1 MSLHISATN
10 AEHPALLLELPW
22 DVPLEEW
29 PDEVLVPLPRGIS
42 RHVVRYAR
50 AGDEV
55 IAVKELAERPALR
68 EYDML
73 RDLDRLGIPSVDP
86 LAVVTGRTDPDGNP
100 LESVLVTRH
109 LRGSMPYR
117 SMFETTL
124 RPATMHRLMDALAVL
139 LVRLHLAGF
148 AWGDCSLSNTL
159 FRRDA
164 GAYAAYLVD
173 AETGELHPRLS
184 DGQRAYDLDLAR
196 VNISG
201 ELLDLEASG
210 ALHPSV
216 DPVEFGAEIRARYEG
231 LWKELT
237 RTSVYPAGKYHYIE
251 RRIRRLNDLGFDV
264 AEMQIEHVGNGDTV
278 TFVPKVVDAG
288 HHQRQLLRLT
298 GLDTEENQARRL
310 LNDLES
316 WMATQDDYAPGDPLG
331 ARPEV
336 LAHRWVRDVFRPT
349 VRQVPVELRGS
360 MDPAEIYHQ
369 LLEHRWY
376 LSERAQHDIGLD
388 AAVRDYIDNVLP
400 KARAAL
406 DPAPETLLEPGAGG
420 GSAEASDAGSPEAGS
435 PDAGAVDAGTSDAGA
450 PGPGPG
456 TPGDAG
462 TSAGK

>member
-1 MSLHISATN
+1 MALQINATN
-10 AEHPALLLELPW
+10 PEHPALLLELPW
-22 DVPLEEW
+22 HLPLEEW
-29 PDEVLVPLPRGIS
+29 PDKYLVPLPRGIS

-55 IAVKELAERPALR
+55 VAVKELARRPALR
-68 EYDML
+68 EYELL
-73 RDLDRLGIPSVDP
+73 RDLDRIGIPAVDP
-86 LAVVTGRTDPDGNP
+86 LAVVTGRTDPDGEP
-100 LESVLVTRH
+100 LECVLITRH
-109 LRGSMPYR
+109 LGGSMPYR
-117 SMFETTL
+117 SMFETTM

-164 GAYAAYLVD
+164 GAFAAYLVD
-173 AETGELHPRLS
+173 AETGDLHPELTR
-184 DGQRAYDLDLAR
+184 GQREYDLDLAR

-216 DPVEFGAEIRARYEG
+216 DPIDFGTEICARYQE

-237 RTSVYPAGKYHYIE
+237 RTSVYPAGKHHYIE
-251 RRIRRLNDLGFDV
+251 RRIRRLNELGFDV
-264 AEMQIEHVGNGDTV
+264 AEMQIEHASNGDSV

-316 WMATQDDYAPGDPLG
+316 WMATQDDYAPDDPSPSSRLRSSTGDPHG

-336 LAHRWVRDVFRPT
+336 LAHRWVREVFRPT
-349 VRQVPVELRGS
+349 VRSVPPELRGQ
-360 MDPAEIYHQ
+360 MDPAQIYHE

-376 LSERAQHDIGLD
+376 LSERAQHDIGLET
-388 AAVRDYIDNVLP
+388 AVVDYIQRVLP
-400 KARAAL
+400 KRREPL
-406 DPAPETLLEPGAGG
+406 RPAEE
-420 GSAEASDAGSPEAGS
+420 
-435 PDAGAVDAGTSDAGA
+435 
-450 PGPGPG
+450 
-456 TPGDAG
+456 
-462 TSAGK
+462 

>member
-1 MSLHISATN
+1 MALQISATN
-10 AEHPALLLELPW
+10 PEHPALLLELPW
-22 DVPLEEW
+22 HLPLEQW
-29 PDEVLVPLPRGIS
+29 PEEVLVPLPRGIS

-68 EYDML
+68 EYELL
-73 RDLDRLGIPSVDP
+73 RDLDRLGIPAVDP
-86 LAVVTGRTDPDGNP
+86 LAVVTGRTDAGEAP
-100 LESVLVTRH
+100 LEPVLVTRH
-109 LRGSMPYR
+109 LGGSMPYR
-117 SMFETTL
+117 SMFETTM

-173 AETGELHPRLS
+173 AETGDLHPQLS
-184 DGQRAYDLDLAR
+184 PGQRDYDLDLAR

-216 DPVEFGAEIRARYEG
+216 DAIEFGMEICSRYG
-231 LWKELT
+231 SLWEELT
-237 RTSVYPAGKYHYIE
+237 RRSVYPAGKYQYIE

-264 AEMQIEHVGNGDTV
+264 AEMQIEHAPNGDEV

-298 GLDTEENQARRL
+298 GLDAEENQARRL

-316 WMATQDDYAPGDPLG
+316 WMATQDDYAPGDPPPSSRLRSSWGDPHG

-349 VRQVPVELRGS
+349 VRAVPLEMRGS
-360 MDPAEIYHQ
+360 MDPAEIYHE

-388 AAVRDYIDNVLP
+388 TAVDDYIRNILP
-400 KARAAL
+400 RAR
-406 DPAPETLLEPGAGG
+406 ETLQP
-420 GSAEASDAGSPEAGS
+420 
-435 PDAGAVDAGTSDAGA
+435 
-450 PGPGPG
+450 
-456 TPGDAG
+456 TPATAD
-462 TSAGK
+462 

>member
-1 MSLHISATN
+1 MALHISATN
-10 AEHPALLLELPW
+10 PEHPGLLLSLPW
-22 DVPLEEW
+22 QLPLEQW
-29 PDEVLVPLPRGIS
+29 PEDVLVPLPRGIS

-55 IAVKELAERPALR
+55 VAVKELAERPAVR
-68 EYDML
+68 EFELL
-73 RDLDRLGIPSVDP
+73 RDLDRLGIPAVDA
-86 LAVVTGRTDPDGNP
+86 LAVVTGRTDADGGY
-100 LESVLVTRH
+100 LEPVLITRH

-117 SMFETTL
+117 SMFETTM

-173 AETGELHPRLS
+173 AETGELQPRLS
-184 DGQRAYDLDLAR
+184 EGQRDYDLDLAR

-216 DPVEFGAEIRARYEG
+216 DPIEFGTEICERYAG
-231 LWKELT
+231 LWRELT
-237 RTSVYPAGKYHYIE
+237 RTSVYPAGKYHYID
-251 RRIRRLNDLGFDV
+251 RRIRRLNDLGFD
-264 AEMQIEHVGNGDTV
+264 EMQIESSPTGDTV

-316 WMATQDDYAPGDPLG
+316 WMATQEDHTPGD
-331 ARPEV
+331 ATTTRPEV

-349 VRQVPVELRGS
+349 VRAVPVELRGA
-360 MDPAEIYHQ
+360 MDPAELYHQ
-369 LLEHRWY
+369 LLEHRWF

-388 AAVRDYIDNVLP
+388 TAVEDYVTHVLPRVRDAV
-400 KARAAL
+400 
-406 DPAPETLLEPGAGG
+406 
-420 GSAEASDAGSPEAGS
+420 
-435 PDAGAVDAGTSDAGA
+435 PDAGAVSPAAGTAGPTAAEDAPAGDTAAGRSAAA
-450 PGPGPG
+450 PAPP
-456 TPGDAG
+456 
-462 TSAGK
+462 S

>member
-1 MSLHISATN
+1 MAMQISATN
-10 AEHPALLLELPW
+10 PEHPALLLELPW
-22 DVPLEEW
+22 SLPLEEW
-29 PDEVLVPLPRGIS
+29 PEDCLVPLPRGIS

-50 AGDEV
+50 AGTEI

-68 EYDML
+68 EYELL
-73 RDLDRLGIPSVDP
+73 RDLDRLGIPAVDP
-86 LAVVTGRTDPDGNP
+86 LAVLTGRTDAAGEP

-117 SMFETTL
+117 SMFETTM
-124 RPATMHRLMDALAVL
+124 RPETMHRLMDALAVL

-173 AETGELHPRLS
+173 AETGDLHPRLS
-184 DGQRAYDLDLAR
+184 PGQREYDLDLAR

-216 DPVEFGAEIRARYEG
+216 DPVEFGHEICTRYDG
-231 LWKELT
+231 LWQELT

-264 AEMQIEHVGNGDTV
+264 AEMQIEHSANGDSV

-316 WMATQDDYAPGDPLG
+316 WMATQEDYAPGAPPASARLHSATG
-331 ARPEV
+331 YPEAARPEV

-349 VRQVPVELRGS
+349 VRAVPPGLRGA
-360 MDPAEIYHQ
+360 MDPAEIYHE

-388 AAVRDYIDNVLP
+388 TAVADYIANVLP
-400 KARAAL
+400 KARGA
-406 DPAPETLLEPGAGG
+406 LEP
-420 GSAEASDAGSPEAGS
+420 
-435 PDAGAVDAGTSDAGA
+435 
-450 PGPGPG
+450 
-456 TPGDAG
+456 
-462 TSAGK
+462 

>member
-1 MSLHISATN
+1 MALQISATN
-10 AEHPALLLELPW
+10 PEHPALLLELPW

-29 PDEVLVPLPRGIS
+29 PEQYLVPLPRGIS
-42 RHVVRYAR
+42 RHVVRYSR

-68 EYDML
+68 EYELL
-73 RDLDRLGIPSVDP
+73 RDLDRIGIPAVDP
-86 LAVVTGRTDPDGNP
+86 LAVVTGRTDADGAP

-109 LRGSMPYR
+109 LGGSMPYR
-117 SMFETTL
+117 SMFETTM

-148 AWGDCSLSNTL
+148 AWGDCSLSNTP

-173 AETGELHPRLS
+173 AETGDLHPQLS
-184 DGQRAYDLDLAR
+184 QGQREYDLDLAR

-216 DPVEFGAEIRARYEG
+216 DPIEFGTEICARYRG
-231 LWKELT
+231 LWDELT

-264 AEMQIEHVGNGDTV
+264 AEMQIEHAANGDTV

-316 WMATQDDYAPGDPLG
+316 WMATQDDYEPADPPPSSRLRSNKGDPHG

-336 LAHRWVRDVFRPT
+336 LAHRWVREVFRPT
-349 VRQVPVELRGS
+349 VRAVPPELRGA
-360 MDPAEIYHQ
+360 MEPAEIYHQ

-376 LSERAQHDIGLD
+376 LSERAQQDIGLD
-388 AAVRDYIDNVLP
+388 TAVRDYIDNVLP
-400 KARAAL
+400 TASETPQ
-406 DPAPETLLEPGAGG
+406 PAQ
-420 GSAEASDAGSPEAGS
+420 D
-435 PDAGAVDAGTSDAGA
+435 
-450 PGPGPG
+450 
-456 TPGDAG
+456 
-462 TSAGK
+462 

>member
-1 MSLHISATN
+1 MALQINATN
-10 AEHPALLLELPW
+10 PEHPALLLELPW
-22 DVPLEEW
+22 HLPLEEW
-29 PDEVLVPLPRGIS
+29 PDKYLVPLPRGIS

-55 IAVKELAERPALR
+55 VAVKELARRPALR
-68 EYDML
+68 EYELL
-73 RDLDRLGIPSVDP
+73 RDLDRIGIPAVDP
-86 LAVVTGRTDPDGNP
+86 LAVVTGRTGPDGEP
-100 LESVLVTRH
+100 LECVLITRH
-109 LRGSMPYR
+109 LGGSMPYR
-117 SMFETTL
+117 SMFETTM

-164 GAYAAYLVD
+164 GAFAAYLVD
-173 AETGELHPRLS
+173 AETGDLHPELTR
-184 DGQRAYDLDLAR
+184 GQREYDLDLAR

-210 ALHPSV
+210 ALYPSV
-216 DPVEFGAEIRARYEG
+216 DPIDFGTEICARYQE

-237 RTSVYPAGKYHYIE
+237 RTSVYPAGKHHYIE
-251 RRIRRLNDLGFDV
+251 RRIRRLNELGFDV
-264 AEMQIEHVGNGDTV
+264 AEMQIEHASNGDSV

-316 WMATQDDYAPGDPLG
+316 WMATQDDYAPDDPPPSSRLRSSRGDSLG

-336 LAHRWVRDVFRPT
+336 LAHRWVREVFRPT
-349 VRQVPVELRGS
+349 VRSVPPELRGQ
-360 MDPAEIYHQ
+360 MDPAQIYHE

-376 LSERAQHDIGLD
+376 LSERAQHDIGLET
-388 AAVRDYIDNVLP
+388 AVVDYIQRVLP
-400 KARAAL
+400 KRREPL
-406 DPAPETLLEPGAGG
+406 RPAEE
-420 GSAEASDAGSPEAGS
+420 
-435 PDAGAVDAGTSDAGA
+435 
-450 PGPGPG
+450 
-456 TPGDAG
+456 
-462 TSAGK
+462 

>member
-1 MSLHISATN
+1 MALHISATN
-10 AEHPALLLELPW
+10 PGHPGLLLSLPW
-22 DVPLEEW
+22 RLPLEEW
-29 PDEVLVPLPRGIS
+29 PEDVLVPLPRGIS

-55 IAVKELAERPALR
+55 VAVKELAERPAVR
-68 EYDML
+68 EFELL
-73 RDLDRLGIPSVDP
+73 RDLDRLGIPAVDA
-86 LAVVTGRTDPDGNP
+86 LAVVTGRTDAAGGY
-100 LESVLVTRH
+100 LEPVLITRH

-117 SMFETTL
+117 SMFETTM

-173 AETGELHPRLS
+173 AETGELQPRLS
-184 DGQRAYDLDLAR
+184 EGQRDYDLDLAR

-216 DPVEFGAEIRARYEG
+216 DPIEFGTEICERYTG
-231 LWKELT
+231 LWRELT
-237 RTSVYPAGKYHYIE
+237 RTSVYPAGKYHYID

-264 AEMQIEHVGNGDTV
+264 AEMQIESSSTGDTV

-316 WMATQDDYAPGDPLG
+316 WMATQEDHTPGDPLTT
-331 ARPEV
+331 RPEV

-349 VRQVPVELRGS
+349 VRAVPVELRGA
-360 MDPAEIYHQ
+360 MDPAELYHQ
-369 LLEHRWY
+369 LLEHRWF

-388 AAVRDYIDNVLP
+388 TAVADYVAHVLPRVRDAVPDAEAAAGTGPTDDIGTAGAGETGTAGEDAAV
-400 KARAAL
+400 
-406 DPAPETLLEPGAGG
+406 PAPPA
-420 GSAEASDAGSPEAGS
+420 
-435 PDAGAVDAGTSDAGA
+435 
-450 PGPGPG
+450 
-456 TPGDAG
+456 
-462 TSAGK
+462 

>member
-1 MSLHISATN
+1 MALQISATN
-10 AEHPALLLELPW
+10 PEHPTLLLDLPW
-22 DVPLEEW
+22 HLPLEEW
-29 PDEVLVPLPRGIS
+29 PEHHLVPLPRGIS

-50 AGDEV
+50 AGSEV
-55 IAVKELAERPALR
+55 VAVKELAERPALR
-68 EYDML
+68 EYEML
-73 RDLDRLGIPSVDP
+73 RGLDRLSIPAVDP
-86 LAVVTGRTDPDGNP
+86 LAVVTGRTDADGGP
-100 LESVLVTRH
+100 LESVLITRH
-109 LRGSMPYR
+109 LGGSMPYR
-117 SMFETTL
+117 SMFETTM

-173 AETGELHPRLS
+173 AETGELQPRLS
-184 DGQRAYDLDLAR
+184 DGQREYDLDLAR

-201 ELLDLEASG
+201 ELLDLEAAG

-216 DPVEFGAEIRARYEG
+216 DPIEFGAEICVRYRS
-231 LWKELT
+231 LWEELT
-237 RTSVYPAGKYHYIE
+237 RTSVYPAGKHHYID

-264 AEMQIEHVGNGDTV
+264 AEMQIAHSSNGDTV
-278 TFVPKVVDAG
+278 TFIPKVVDAG

-316 WMATQDDYAPGDPLG
+316 WMATQDDYAPGGASAGSSAPADDAYPG
-331 ARPEV
+331 AARPEV

-349 VRQVPVELRGS
+349 VRAVPPELRGS
-360 MDPAEIYHQ
+360 MDPAEIYHE

-388 AAVRDYIDNVLP
+388 TAVRDYVTTVLP
-400 KARAAL
+400 KVRESL
-406 DPAPETLLEPGAGG
+406 LPPSEGPAEPA
-420 GSAEASDAGSPEAGS
+420 
-435 PDAGAVDAGTSDAGA
+435 
-450 PGPGPG
+450 
-456 TPGDAG
+456 
-462 TSAGK
+462 

>member
-1 MSLHISATN
+1 MALQISATN
-10 AEHPALLLELPW
+10 PEHPALLLELPW
-22 DVPLEEW
+22 HLPLEEW
-29 PDEVLVPLPRGIS
+29 PERYLVPLPRGIS

-50 AGDEV
+50 AGAEV
-55 IAVKELAERPALR
+55 VAVKELAERPAVR
-68 EYDML
+68 EYELL
-73 RDLDRLGIPSVDP
+73 RTLDRLGIPAVDP
-86 LAVVTGRTDPDGNP
+86 LAVVTGRTDQDGKP
-100 LESVLVTRH
+100 LEPVLITRH
-109 LRGSMPYR
+109 LGGSMPYR
-117 SMFETTL
+117 SMFETTM
-124 RPATMHRLMDALAVL
+124 RPTTVHRLMDALAVL

-173 AETGELHPRLS
+173 AETGDLHPALS
-184 DGQRAYDLDLAR
+184 RGQREYDIDLAR

-201 ELLDLEASG
+201 EMLDLEAAG
-210 ALHPSV
+210 NLHPSV
-216 DPVEFGAEIRARYEG
+216 DPIAFGHEICERYSA
-231 LWKELT
+231 LWDELT
-237 RTSVYPAGKYHYIE
+237 RTSVYPAGKHHYME

-264 AEMQIEHVGNGDTV
+264 AEMQIEHSSNGDTI

-349 VRQVPVELRGS
+349 VRAVPQDLRAS
-360 MDPAEIYHQ
+360 VDPAELYHE

-388 AAVRDYIDNVLP
+388 AAVEDYVTNVLP
-400 KARAAL
+400 RR
-406 DPAPETLLEPGAGG
+406 PGAV
-420 GSAEASDAGSPEAGS
+420 P
-435 PDAGAVDAGTSDAGA
+435 GTSDDAEDDA
-450 PGPGPG
+450 SDG
-456 TPGDAG
+456 TP
-462 TSAGK
+462 TPV